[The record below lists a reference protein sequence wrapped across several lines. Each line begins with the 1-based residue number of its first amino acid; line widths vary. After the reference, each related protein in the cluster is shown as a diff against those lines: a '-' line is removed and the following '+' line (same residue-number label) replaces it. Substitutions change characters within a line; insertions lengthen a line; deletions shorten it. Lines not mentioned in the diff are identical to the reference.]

1 MFKKKRNIVRDSN
14 ITQIFLR
21 IFIFIFIL
29 TILILVSPV
38 QILFRL
44 YDSRQKVQLRDL

>member
-21 IFIFIFIL
+21 IFIFIV

-44 YDSRQKVQLRDL
+44 YDRRQKVQLRDL